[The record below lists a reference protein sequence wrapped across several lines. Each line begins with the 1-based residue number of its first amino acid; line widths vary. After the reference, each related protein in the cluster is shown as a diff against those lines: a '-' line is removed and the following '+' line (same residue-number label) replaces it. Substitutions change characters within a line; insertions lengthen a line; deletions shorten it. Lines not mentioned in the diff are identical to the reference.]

1 MLPLPELTGLILL
14 ILFPF
19 LILFF
24 AHQVREGR
32 ISASLRPIAAFD
44 RIKLLMAHAIEQGK
58 RLHLSLGSGSVTNA
72 TTAETLAGLTVL
84 EHLSIQSAAA
94 ETSPVVTMADPATM
108 LMAQNTLRKAY
119 GGNLRGATEAAAH
132 VQFFSPQ
139 PAAYAAGVMSALA
152 LDDVSGNVMLGHFGD
167 EYLLM
172 AESAHKQSP
181 PLPTVAGAGSPQVL
195 PYVLATSPQALWGEE
210 LFAAGA
216 YLSKK
221 PMHIGSLLAQD
232 TVRWGVGLFILGS
245 VALKAFGLW

>member
-1 MLPLPELTGLILL
+1 MLRSPELVSLILL
-14 ILFPF
+14 VLFVL

-24 AHQVREGR
+24 AKWIKEDRMF
-32 ISASLRPIAAFD
+32 ASLRPIAAFD
-44 RIKLLMAHAIEQGK
+44 SIKLLMAQAIEEGK
-58 RLHLSLGSGSVTNA
+58 SLHLSLGSGSVTDA

-84 EHLSIQSAAA
+84 EHLSLQSAAA

-119 GGNLRGATEAAAH
+119 GNNSRGALEAAAR
-132 VQFFSPQ
+132 VQWISPQ
-139 PAAYAAGVMSALA
+139 PAAYAAGVMGVLA

-172 AESAHKQSP
+172 GESAHKQDP
-181 PLPTVAGAGSPQVL
+181 PIATVAGAGSPQVL
-195 PYVLATSPQALWGEE
+195 PYVLATSPKALWGEE
-210 LFAAGA
+210 IFAAGA

-232 TVRWGVGLFILGS
+232 TVRWGAGLFILGS
-245 VALKAFGLW
+245 VLLKAFGL

>member
-1 MLPLPELTGLILL
+1 MLPLPELTSLILL
-14 ILFPF
+14 ILFSL
-19 LILFF
+19 LILLF
-24 AHQVREGR
+24 ASRIREGQV
-32 ISASLRPIAAFD
+32 SASLRPIAAFN
-44 RIKLLMAHAIEQGK
+44 RMKLLMAHAIEEGK
-58 RLHLSLGSGSVTNA
+58 RLHLSLGAGSVTDA

-84 EHLSIQSAAA
+84 EHLSRQSAAA
-94 ETSPVVTMADPATM
+94 ETSPIVTMADPATM

-119 GGNLRGATEAAAH
+119 HNNPRGALEAAAR
-132 VQFFSPQ
+132 VQWISPQ
-139 PAAYAAGVMSALA
+139 PAAYAAGVMGVLA
-152 LDDVSGNVMLGHFGD
+152 LDDVSGNVMVGHFGD

-172 AESAHKQSP
+172 GESAYKQDP
-181 PLPTVAGAGSPQVL
+181 PVATVAGASSPQVL

-210 LFAAGA
+210 MFAAGA